1 MDHGIRIEELQAW
14 CTPWL
19 QAYKQEMQR
28 LLSLAVV
35 LSMQSDLKRKSTSQ
49 FGCVISMEEGRR
61 KLNTPEKLL
70 IGPWQTT

>member
-49 FGCVISMEEGRR
+49 FGCVID
-61 KLNTPEKLL
+61 
-70 IGPWQTT
+70 